1 MTDVIKF
8 AVFLVAAYLIGSIPM
23 AYIVT
28 KRRYGANIRQYGSG
42 QVGASNVYRSFSKR
56 TGIAIGLYDI
66 FKGILLVW
74 IASLVGLDINMQV
87 AIGIAVIAGHNW
99 PVFLHFN
106 AGRGLATS
114 VGVGLYLLPLGLPP
128 FIFCAIF
135 TLFVG
140 SSPLPLLASM
150 VTLPLTSWALDK
162 PLAVTLGLT
171 AIVIILI
178 VRRLTAP
185 KTARSALVSTR
196 QLYLNRLFF
205 DRDIRD
211 GKAWITSRPANNNKI
226 EMKEK
231 K

>member
-1 MTDVIKF
+1 MTEVIKF
-8 AVFLVAAYLIGSIPM
+8 AVFLAAAYLIGSIPV

-28 KRRYGANIRQYGSG
+28 KWRYGANIRQYGSG

-56 TGIAIGLYDI
+56 TGILVGLYDAS
-66 FKGILLVW
+66 KGVLLVW
-74 IASLVGLDINMQV
+74 IASLVGLDTTLQV
-87 AIGIAVIAGHNW
+87 AIGVAVIVGHNW

-114 VGVGLYLLPLGLPP
+114 AGVGLYLLPLGVPP

-140 SSPLPLLASM
+140 SSPLPLLAA
-150 VTLPLTSWALDK
+150 VATLPLTSWALGK

-171 AIVIILI
+171 VILLILV

-185 KTARSALVSTR
+185 KTAHSALVSTR

-211 GKAWITSRPANNNKI
+211 GQAWITRKPANVNKSNTG
-226 EMKEK
+226 EK
-231 K
+231 R